1 MKLRVNLTAALAV
14 VALVLAAVQSRLS
27 RGWLIFIALLL
38 AARWASQRQARK
50 RAEILKEVPRR
61 PLGLSEDSPDEKEPA
76 S

>member
-14 VALVLAAVQSRLS
+14 VAL
-27 RGWLIFIALLL
+27 LLG
-38 AARWASQRQARK
+38 ARWASQRQARK
-50 RAEILKEVPRR
+50 RAEILKAVPRR